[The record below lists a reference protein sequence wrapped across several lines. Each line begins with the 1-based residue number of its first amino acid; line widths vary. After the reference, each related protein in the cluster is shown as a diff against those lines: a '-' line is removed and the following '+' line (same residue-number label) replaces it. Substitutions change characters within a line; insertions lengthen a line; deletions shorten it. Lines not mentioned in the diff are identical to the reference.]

1 MRHGIGGAEF
11 ACGLAVAE
19 DEGRLGG
26 LGDDP
31 VFLDGSGHPMQGNEA
46 DMVFATTSKPFNPP
60 GDR

>member
-1 MRHGIGGAEF
+1 MRSSLTGS
-11 ACGLAVAE
+11 AVAE

-46 DMVFATTSKPFNPP
+46 DIVFATASKPFNPH